1 MSTLQKDYVMKSIWK
16 GSIAFGLVNIPI
28 KLYAATESHALGF
41 TLLHEKCHTPLKY
54 HRWCT
59 HCKKEISWD
68 QTVKGIKKSD
78 GSYLILT
85 QETLKQL
92 RPEKTEAIKIVEFVD
107 ADKIPV
113 IYLNHHYYVAPAK
126 EDLAYALFTKALANL
141 QKVAIGRF
149 VMRDKE
155 YTCIL
160 QPYENYLLLTT
171 LYYSYEVRGI
181 KDLAVSKQ
189 IKLEPKELNLA
200 QEFIKKLSV
209 KTFNV
214 NQFKDTFAQEIKELL
229 KKGPKKRVRK
239 AKEMIMPRKKKVSLA
254 DTLHASIQ
262 SARRPV
268 AYAKGR

>member
-1 MSTLQKDYVMKSIWK
+1 MKSIWK

-28 KLYAATESHALGF
+28 KLYAATEAHALGF

-54 HRWCT
+54 HRWCP

-68 QTVKGIKKSD
+68 QTVKGIKRSD

-85 QETLKQL
+85 QEALKQL

-113 IYLNHHYYVAPAK
+113 IYLNHHYYVAPTK
-126 EDLAYALFTKALANL
+126 EDMAYALFTKALENL

-160 QPYENYLLLTT
+160 QPYQEYLLLTT
-171 LYYSYEVRGI
+171 LYYAYEVRGI
-181 KDLAVSKQ
+181 KDLAFGKQ
-189 IKLEPKELNLA
+189 MKLDQKELQLA
-200 QEFIKKLSV
+200 QELIKKLSV
-209 KTFNV
+209 KSFSVT
-214 NQFKDTFAQEIKELL
+214 QFRDTFAQEIKELM

-239 AKEMIMPRKKKVSLA
+239 PKEVVPVRKKKVSLA

-262 SARRPV
+262 TARRPV